1 QRNIM
6 IREIFDHIFKGVYV
20 MDSTY
25 QTKKTKLNYTVIVL
39 WLFLG
44 WFGAHRFYMKRYIS
58 AILMLLTGVVS
69 FILIYDIIV
78 YAIAYIIIAFVEGGI
93 WTPLFTV
100 PMFLIALLFKGFIF
114 IFIWW
119 VIDLFFVI
127 KFSRI
132 HNS

>member
-1 QRNIM
+1 
-6 IREIFDHIFKGVYV
+6 

-39 WLFLG
+39 LLFLG
-44 WFGAHRFYMKRYIS
+44 WLGACRVYMKRYIS
-58 AILMLLTGVVS
+58 ASLMLLTGVVS
-69 FILIYDIIV
+69 FNLIYGMLV
-78 YAIAYIIIAFVEGGI
+78 YAVAYIIIAFVEGGI

-127 KFSRI
+127 KYS
-132 HNS
+132 